1 MSKHLPL
8 LISAVVG
15 AGTWVGIGTW
25 SGTKE
30 AWDSPL
36 YWSVGFPLMLIA
48 VLLIALKW
56 PEKPGGCG
64 MTVMVAQAFV
74 GFTQAFP
81 HVTLWPFSLLLLLVL
96 SLPLVLAASL
106 GSIIRKRFIDHESA

>member
-15 AGTWVGIGTW
+15 AGTWVGIGAW
-25 SGTKE
+25 CGRKE

-36 YWSVGFPLMLIA
+36 YWSAGFPFMLIA

-56 PEKPGGCG
+56 PEKPGRCG
-64 MTVMVAQAFV
+64 ITVMAAQAFM
-74 GFTQAFP
+74 GFIQAFP
-81 HVTLWPFSLLLLLVL
+81 HINLWPLSLFLFFIL
-96 SLPLVLAASL
+96 SLPLVLAAAL
-106 GSIIRKRFIDHESA
+106 GSIVRKRFINHE